1 MDEDYSIIDD
11 IVSDFFRWLDD
22 EGYVNVSLDR
32 QERII
37 YKYMNRGS
45 TNECNTSENKQV

>member
-22 EGYVNVSLDR
+22 EGYVHVNLDR

-37 YKYMNRGS
+37 YKYLNRG
-45 TNECNTSENKQV
+45 NTDEFNTTKD